1 MYSIDHI
8 TKLTD
13 DYEQLCSSIIKE
25 GRVKKLPNGKYRVLS
40 ETGKNLGE
48 SDSRVGAEKR
58 LKQIEYFKHKD
69 QHSVED
75 KKIIDLTTA
84 DEFAYSAIMRCLN
97 KQASKEQVIE
107 FLKMFKKE
115 FDKAIKKKFQK
126 PEKIALQNSLIS
138 FNKIH
143 PIKVKK
149 KLVKTAATSE
159 LGDPV
164 LVGKYL
170 ADIIK
175 FTLNRISPARRGMAL
190 AKLRT
195 KIYHLNEQQLSTKV
209 MPPSSSMG
217 QSITFLKHVLFNHDA
232 QYIREVLN
240 NITRNLI

>member
-1 MYSIDHI
+1 MYNIDHI
-8 TKLTD
+8 TKLAD
-13 DYEQLCSSIIKE
+13 NYEQLCSSIVKE
-25 GRVKKLPNGKYRVLS
+25 GHIKKLPDGKYRVLS
-40 ETGKNLGE
+40 EKGKNLGT
-48 SDSRVGAEKR
+48 SDSRSGAEKR
-58 LKQIEYFKHKD
+58 LQQVEFFKHKD
-69 QHSVED
+69 QHKVED
-75 KKIIDLTTA
+75 KKIIDLTKA

-97 KQASKEQVIE
+97 QQASKEQVVE

-115 FDKAIKKKFQK
+115 FDRAIKKGLQK
-126 PEKIALQNSLIS
+126 PEKIALQNSLIN

-143 PIKVKK
+143 PIKVKR

-175 FTLNRISPARRGMAL
+175 FTLNRISPERRGMAL

-195 KIYHLNEQQLSTKV
+195 KIYHLNEQQLASKV

-217 QSITFLKHVLFNHDA
+217 QSITFLKHILFNHDA
-232 QYIREVLN
+232 QYIRSVLN
-240 NITRNLI
+240 SVTRNMT

>member
-1 MYSIDHI
+1 MYNIDYI
-8 TKLTD
+8 TKLAD
-13 DYEQLCSSIIKE
+13 NYEQQCSLIIKE
-25 GRVKKLPNGKYRVLS
+25 GRIEKLPNGKYRVLS
-40 ETGKNLGE
+40 EKGKNLGT
-48 SDSRVGAEKR
+48 SDSHSGAEKC
-58 LKQIEYFKHKD
+58 LQQVEYFKHKD
-69 QHSVED
+69 QHQAED
-75 KKIIDLTTA
+75 KKIIDLTKA

-97 KQASKEQVIE
+97 QQASREQVLD
-107 FLKMFKKE
+107 FLRFFKKE
-115 FDKAIKKKFQK
+115 FDKALKKKLQK

-143 PIKVKK
+143 PIKLKR

-159 LGDPV
+159 LGDPI

-175 FTLNRISPARRGMAL
+175 FTLNRISPERRPASL

-195 KIYHLNEQQLSTKV
+195 KIYHLNEQQLASKV

-240 NITRNLI
+240 NVTRNLI